1 MKYVNLEKDL
11 CVIWC
16 YGEFDIELVEVIFFV
31 FFIYFCIVVGD
42 QFEQSW
48 GFWVEESKLWL
59 FQQVYSNIVDDSS
72 RDFSILKN

>member
-1 MKYVNLEKDL
+1 MLGVGRCNWDCLVFFVFFMKYVNLEKDL

-42 QFEQSW
+42 
-48 GFWVEESKLWL
+48 
-59 FQQVYSNIVDDSS
+59 
-72 RDFSILKN
+72 